1 MLRAMDGGLDGLLVM
16 GQNPAVGSQHSGLQ
30 RRALAKL
37 KWLVVRDLSELET
50 ATFWKDGPEV
60 RSGELRTEDI
70 GTEIFLMPAASHVEK
85 DGHFT
90 NTQRLL
96 QWHDKALEP
105 PGEARSELWFM
116 HHIFKRV
123 RAHYAGSER
132 ERDWPIVNLHWDYPE
147 NGELREPDA
156 EAVLRE
162 INGYDVASGEPVNGF
177 AQLKADGST
186 ACGCWIY
193 SGCYADGVNQTRRRD
208 PGDLESEGGW
218 VSPEWAWAWPANRRI
233 LYNRASADPAGRP
246 WSERK
251 KYVWWDEAAGKWTGY
266 DVPDFPADKRP
277 DYVAP
282 DDATGMD
289 AISGA
294 EPFIMMADGRG
305 WLYAP
310 AGLLDG
316 PLPAHYE
323 PYESP
328 VANAIYPDIGR
339 NPAALSWNRPD
350 NPEAA
355 TGDPRYPIV
364 ATTFR
369 LTEHHTAGR
378 DEPQPAVARRAA
390 AGDVRGDRPD
400 PGRRPRHRGRRLD
413 GDRDRAR
420 GDRGARPRHRAHA
433 PAAHRRQAAAPD
445 RAALALGLRGRR
457 SGRRH
462 QRPGRAERRP
472 QRVDPGGQG
481 VLRQRPCG
489 AAAGRDDREAGRRPR
504 GQQRRTG
511 HRRPVRGP
519 GQRMT
524 ELAIERDDAQRM
536 GFFTDTTVC
545 IGCKACE
552 VACKQWNDLP
562 SDGGEFRKGGS
573 YDNTNRLSGNTW
585 RHVRFVELADA
596 GGGVSEEE
604 LPDLVAWA
612 GETVTNGGEAG
623 GNGIDVEAAVAA
635 FDNWVFMSDVC
646 KHCTN
651 AGCLDAC
658 PTGALIRTEFE
669 TVVLQPDVCNG
680 CGYCIPACPFGV
692 VDRVPE
698 DGRAGKCTLCY
709 DRLEDGL
716 EPACAKACPTDSIQF
731 GPYDELVDVASR
743 RVATL
748 HARGVE
754 GAYLYGAADA
764 PEEQLAGGLGA
775 FFLLTEKPER
785 YGLPAQAES
794 PIQENVVPATLA
806 AMGAGLLAAAGVAAA
821 FLWERRG

>member
-1 MLRAMDGGLDGLLVM
+1 MLRALDGGLDGLYVM
-16 GQNPAVGSQHSGLQ
+16 GQNPAVGSQHAGLQ

-50 ATFWKDGPEV
+50 ANFWRDAPEV

-70 GTEIFLMPAASHVEK
+70 QTEVFLMPAASHIEK

-96 QWHDKALEP
+96 QFHDKALDP
-105 PGEARSELWFM
+105 PGDARSELWFM
-116 HHIFKRV
+116 HHFWKRV
-123 RAHYAGSER
+123 RAHYAGSEA
-132 ERDWPIVNLHWDYPE
+132 ERDWPIVNLKWDYPE
-147 NGELREPDA
+147 HGEIAEPDA
-156 EAVLRE
+156 EAVLKE
-162 INGYDVASGEPVNGF
+162 INGYDVATGDPVPGF

-193 SGCYADGVNQTRRRD
+193 SGCFKDGVNQTRRRD
-208 PGDLESEGGW
+208 PGNIDDPEGGW

-233 LYNRASADPAGRP
+233 LYNRASADPEGKP

-251 KYVWWDEAAGKWTGY
+251 KYVWWDEEAGKWAGY
-266 DVPDFPADKRP
+266 DVPDFPVDKAPGYRP
-277 DYVAP
+277 D
-282 DDATGMD
+282 DDAKGMD
-289 AISGA
+289 AIGGA
-294 EPFIMMADGRG
+294 DPFIMMADGKG

-316 PLPAHYE
+316 PFPAHYE

-328 VANAIYPDIGR
+328 FQNAIYPEIGR

-350 NPEAA
+350 NPEAV
-355 TGDPRYPIV
+355 TGDPRYPLV

-369 LTEHHTAGR
+369 LTEHHTAGAMSR
-378 DEPQPAVARRAA
+378 NLPWLAELQPEMFAEIDPIVAADRGIEDGGWMVIETERAEIEA
-390 AGDVRGDRPD
+390 
-400 PGRRPRHRGRRLD
+400 
-413 GDRDRAR
+413 RAR
-420 GDRGARPRHRAHA
+420 VTERMRPLRVGGKVLHQIALPWHWGFSGASPGDSAN
-433 PAAHRRQAAAPD
+433 D
-445 RAALALGLRGRR
+445 LGSLG
-457 SGRRH
+457 S
-462 QRPGRAERRP
+462 
-472 QRVDPGGQG
+472 DPNVSIQEDKAFSCN
-481 VLRQRPCG
+481 VR
-489 AAAGRDDREAGRRPR
+489 AGRRDGETTQKLAGIRADSHAEPD
-504 GQQRRTG
+504 TDA
-511 HRRPVRGP
+511 PVGGP
-519 GQRMT
+519 GQRMS
-524 ELAIERDDAQRM
+524 EIAIKNRPDAQRM

-562 SDGGEFRKGGS
+562 SDGGTFRKGGS
-573 YDNTNRLSGNTW
+573 YDNTGRLSGSTW

-596 GGGVSEEE
+596 GGGVTEDEV
-604 LPDLVAWA
+604 PDLIAWA
-612 GETVTNGGEAG
+612 EEKVVEDGP
-623 GNGIDVEAAVAA
+623 IDVQAAVAA

-680 CGYCIPACPFGV
+680 CGYCIPSCPFGV

-698 DGRAGKCTLCY
+698 DGRAAKCTLCY

-731 GPYDELVDVASR
+731 GPYEELVEVASR
-743 RVATL
+743 RVAAL

-754 GAYLYGAADA
+754 GAYLYGAGDEAAD
-764 PEEQLAGGLGA
+764 QLAGGLGA

-785 YGLPAQAES
+785 YGLPAQADS

-821 FLWERRG
+821 FLWEKTR